1 MGLCVK
7 HISYRDFRNYEH
19 LELGGIGSLTIFVG
33 PNAVGKTNIV
43 EGIQL
48 LTAQT
53 SFKHPTAMQLIR
65 DGSDHGRLSADL
77 SDGERLLT
85 FELNLS
91 EGKKK
96 FSVNGKGKR
105 AIDLKG
111 VAPSVIFTPDDLQLA
126 KGSMSRRRDALD
138 AMGSQVSRNHYRI
151 RHDWDKILRQK
162 NALLKDGADLA
173 LVESVNDVIVTCGAQ
188 LTCYRIALFLKLA
201 KLMQGYYAEISGS
214 TERFEA
220 RYIPSWEDGDEFAAG
235 GEPIDR
241 DAARLRLRNALDES
255 LAEEVRR
262 RRAVVGP
269 QADRVEFLIDGRP
282 VSVFASQGQ
291 QRSVVLAFKLAE
303 VSLIQDV
310 LGQQPILLLDD
321 VMSELDEQR
330 RRALVR
336 FVSNDMQTFI
346 TTANLAYFDNDL
358 IDRANVVRLPLK
370 GNTLNKVG
378 NNG

>member
-7 HISYRDFRNYEH
+7 HISYRNFRNYEH
-19 LELGGIGSLTIFVG
+19 LDLDDIGALTVFVG

-48 LTAQT
+48 LTAQA

-65 DGSDHGRLSADL
+65 EGSDHARLLADL
-77 SDGERLLT
+77 SDGERMLAFGLDL
-85 FELNLS
+85 F

-96 FSVNGKGKR
+96 FSLNGKTKR

-126 KGSMSRRRDALD
+126 KGSMSRRRDAID
-138 AMGSQVSRNHYRI
+138 AMGSQVSRNHYKI

-162 NALLKDGADLA
+162 NTLLKDGADPMLI
-173 LVESVNDVIVTCGAQ
+173 ESINDVIVACGAQ

-201 KLMQGYYAEISGS
+201 KMMESYYTEISGS
-214 TERFEA
+214 AERFEA
-220 RYIPSWEDGDEFAAG
+220 RYIPSWEGDGGIPAEGDCV
-235 GEPIDR
+235 DR
-241 DAARLRLRNALDES
+241 DAARACLRSALEGH
-255 LAEEVRR
+255 LFEEVRR
-262 RRAVVGP
+262 KRAMVGP
-269 QADRVEFLIDGRP
+269 QADRIEFCIDGRP

-291 QRSVVLAFKLAE
+291 QRTVVLAFKLAE
-303 VSLIQDV
+303 VALIQDV

-321 VMSELDEQR
+321 VMSELDERR

-336 FVSNDMQTFI
+336 FVSDDMQTFI
-346 TTANLAYFDNDL
+346 TTANLAYFDSDL
-358 IDRANVVRLPLK
+358 IDRAKVIHLPVK
-370 GNTLNKVG
+370 GSDLDGVQA
-378 NNG
+378 NG